1 MDFHLLGWGILIFY
15 LLFLYGFVPLWLVEF
30 VFSNVFVLD
39 LRACQY
45 FGFVG
50 LGCFSAVLI
59 FSPLL
64 LTVLTPD
71 FDLYL
76 KDVKFLDLYCCKG
89 FFGFSFIGCYNFHY
103 FFVIFFFSCCSE
115 IAPILFVFV
124 LGFFYFV
131 LPQYAT
137 LYFIKTIDLLC
148 CLKFVYP
155 LSTKTWSNL
164 PMVGSCV
171 ISSPFGSSFSCIL
184 FD

>member
-89 FFGFSFIGCYNFHY
+89 FFGFSFIGCCNFHY

-124 LGFFYFV
+124 L
-131 LPQYAT
+131 
-137 LYFIKTIDLLC
+137 LL
-148 CLKFVYP
+148 LAI
-155 LSTKTWSNL
+155 STML
-164 PMVGSCV
+164 FA
-171 ISSPFGSSFSCIL
+171 ISSGLLLALKSFVSTWMMMQSGFPL
-184 FD
+184 RGG

>member
-1 MDFHLLGWGILIFY
+1 MDFHLLGWVILIFY
-15 LLFLYGFVPLWLVEF
+15 LFFLYGFVPLWLVEF

-39 LRACQY
+39 LRACQC
-45 FGFVG
+45 FGCVG
-50 LGCFSAVLI
+50 LGCSSAVLI
-59 FSPLL
+59 FSQLL

-71 FDLYL
+71 FDLHL

-89 FFGFSFIGCYNFHY
+89 FFGFSFIGCCNVHY
-103 FFVIFFFSCCSE
+103 FFVILFFSCCSE
-115 IAPILFVFV
+115 ITPVLLVFV

-148 CLKFVYP
+148 CLRFVYQ
-155 LSTKTWSNL
+155 LSTKIWSNL
-164 PMVGSCV
+164 RMVDPCV
-171 ISSPFGSSFSCIL
+171 ISSPFGSSISCIL